1 MRSIALD
8 VLDALESRP
17 ELTAEQKRALLAGV
31 PQQQWSVPGGHFDD
45 LAQHCCNRVEIRREP
60 RFMNRLSIN
69 VMPPRPRCLFRSPDG
84 RGLAWLKS
92 GGELEAYGRCEQD
105 HCEHAKPAAAS

>member
-8 VLDALESRP
+8 VLDTLESRP

-31 PQQQWSVPGGHFDD
+31 PQQQWAVPGGHFDD

-69 VMPPRPRCLFRSPDG
+69 VMAPQPRCLFRSPDG

>member
-45 LAQHCCNRVEIRREP
+45 LAQHCCNRVDIRREP

-69 VMPPRPRCLFRSPDG
+69 VMAPQPRCLFRSPDG
-84 RGLAWLKS
+84 RGLAWMKS
-92 GGELEAYGRCEQD
+92 GGELEAYGRCEQA
-105 HCEHAKPAAAS
+105 HCEHTKPAAAS